1 VVQIENA
8 TMHHGSLHLRT
19 FPQTTGLLITEGC
32 QKLTAKGKRQQN
44 KEICLRQWK
53 EMNEA
58 GG

>member
-1 VVQIENA
+1 
-8 TMHHGSLHLRT
+8 MHHESLHLRT